1 MIEKQTELINVEK
14 QIANLRDEEIQDE
27 ISRLNNREASVEA
40 LIEQQ
45 KLLLQ
50 EAKNEDEVSERQKE
64 LNDLL
69 RQERDIRKSIND
81 YQNELLDTQL
91 QYNSGTA
98 YSDSKTYDNLVNQK
112 VENYKKNAEI
122 ALEAIE
128 AETRLAYNELI

>member
-1 MIEKQTELINVEK
+1 M
-14 QIANLRDEEIQDE
+14 
-27 ISRLNNREASVEA
+27 
-40 LIEQQ
+40 
-45 KLLLQ
+45 Q
-50 EAKNEDEVSERQKE
+50 EAKNEDEVTERQKE

-69 RQERDIRKSIND
+69 RQERDLRKSIND
-81 YQNELLDTQL
+81 YQNELLDTRL